1 MNPKTLFQQNFKINP
16 MLKLKSPF
24 ILLLLSTS
32 VLLAQRDFST
42 VEITSEK
49 LTENVYAL
57 FGAGGNIGLAIGEDA
72 AYLIDDQFGPLT
84 EKIVAHV
91 QTITDKP
98 INFVLNTHMHGDH
111 TGGNENLA
119 NAGALVIAHENV
131 RKRMEGAEEP
141 QPKEAWPVVTFND
154 KMTLH
159 LNNGKSVHAMHV
171 NPAHTDGDTYYYFPE
186 DNVIHMGDN
195 FFSGRYPY
203 LDLGSGGDID
213 GLISNTKMALELID
227 DETKIIPGHGAVSS
241 KSDLKDYT
249 EILITLRERVK
260 EARGTGKSLEEVQK
274 MGLSKE
280 WDETHGQGFIN
291 ADRIVEFIYK
301 SAD

>member
-1 MNPKTLFQQNFKINP
+1 
-16 MLKLKSPF
+16 MLKLKLPF
-24 ILLLLSTS
+24 IIFLISSS

-57 FGAGGNIGLAIGEDA
+57 FGAGGNIGLAIGDDA

-111 TGGNENLA
+111 TGGNGNLA

-131 RKRMEGAEEP
+131 RKRMVGAEEP
-141 QPKEAWPVVTFND
+141 RPKEAWPVVTFND
-154 KMTLH
+154 KMTLY
-159 LNNGKSVHAMHV
+159 LKNGKSVHAMHV

-213 GLISNTKMALELID
+213 GLISNTSMALELID
-227 DETKIIPGHGAVSS
+227 DETKIIPGHGAISY
-241 KSDLKDYT
+241 KSDLKDFT
-249 EILITLRERVK
+249 EILITLRERIK
-260 EARGTGKSLEEVQK
+260 NARSSGKSLEETQK

-280 WDETHGQGFIN
+280 WDDTHGQGFIN

>member
-1 MNPKTLFQQNFKINP
+1 MKKITLIT
-16 MLKLKSPF
+16 
-24 ILLLLSTS
+24 LLTLSAN
-32 VLLAQRDFST
+32 LFAQRDLSN

-49 LTENVYAL
+49 LTENVYVL
-57 FGAGGNIGLAIGEDA
+57 FGAGGNIGVAIGEDA
-72 AYLIDDQFGPLT
+72 AYLIDDQFGALT
-84 EKIVAHV
+84 EKIVTHV
-91 QTITDKP
+91 KTITDKP
-98 INFVLNTHMHGDH
+98 VSFVLNTHLHGDH

-119 NAGALVIAHENV
+119 NAGALIIAHDNV
-131 RKRMEGAEEP
+131 RKRMVSAEEP

-154 KMTLH
+154 KMTLY
-159 LNNGKSVHAMHV
+159 LKNGKSVHAMHV

-203 LDLGSGGDID
+203 IDLGSGGDID
-213 GLISNTKMALELID
+213 GLISNVSMALELID
-227 DETKIIPGHGAVSS
+227 DTTKIIPGHGEISS
-241 KSDLKDYT
+241 KEDLKNYT
-249 EILITLRERVK
+249 DILVILRERVK
-260 EARGTGKSLEEVQK
+260 KARDEGKSLEEMQQ

-291 ADRIVEFIYK
+291 ADRIIEFIYK

>member
-1 MNPKTLFQQNFKINP
+1 MSLTF
-16 MLKLKSPF
+16 
-24 ILLLLSTS
+24 
-32 VLLAQRDFST
+32 AQRDFSD
-42 VEITSEK
+42 VAITSEK
-49 LTENVYAL
+49 LTENVYVL

-98 INFVLNTHMHGDH
+98 INFVLNTHVHGDH

-119 NAGALVIAHENV
+119 NAGAMIIAHENV
-131 RKRMEGAEEP
+131 RKRMVEADEP
-141 QPKEAWPVVTFND
+141 RSQEAWPVVTFND
-154 KMTLH
+154 KMTLY
-159 LNNGKSVHAMHV
+159 LDNGKSVHAMHV
-171 NPAHTDGDTYYYFPE
+171 NPAHTDGDTYYYFPQ

-203 LDLGSGGDID
+203 IDLDSGGDID
-213 GLISNTKMALELID
+213 GLISNTTMALELID
-227 DETKIIPGHGAVSS
+227 EETKIIPGHGSVSS
-241 KSDLKDYT
+241 KAELKEYT
-249 EILITLRERVK
+249 EILSILRERIIA
-260 EARGTGKSLEEVQK
+260 ARSAGKSLEEVQK
-274 MGLSKE
+274 MGISKE
-280 WDETHGQGFIN
+280 WDESHGQGFIN

>member
-1 MNPKTLFQQNFKINP
+1 MRKIRPFLFVFFTC
-16 MLKLKSPF
+16 MSLTF
-24 ILLLLSTS
+24 
-32 VLLAQRDFST
+32 AQRDFSD
-42 VEITSEK
+42 VAITSEK
-49 LTENVYAL
+49 LTENVYVL

-98 INFVLNTHMHGDH
+98 INFVLNTHVHGDH

-119 NAGALVIAHENV
+119 NAGAMIIAHENV
-131 RKRMEGAEEP
+131 RKRMVEADEP
-141 QPKEAWPVVTFND
+141 RSQEAWPVVTFND
-154 KMTLH
+154 KMTLY
-159 LNNGKSVHAMHV
+159 LDNGKSVHAMHV
-171 NPAHTDGDTYYYFPE
+171 NPAHTDGDTYYYFPQ

-203 LDLGSGGDID
+203 IDLDSGGDID
-213 GLISNTKMALELID
+213 GLISNTTMALELID
-227 DETKIIPGHGAVSS
+227 EETKIIPGHGSVSS
-241 KSDLKDYT
+241 KAELKEYT
-249 EILITLRERVK
+249 EILSILRERIIA
-260 EARGTGKSLEEVQK
+260 ARSAGKSLEEVQK
-274 MGLSKE
+274 MGISKE
-280 WDETHGQGFIN
+280 WDESHGQGFIN

>member
-1 MNPKTLFQQNFKINP
+1 MRPFLFVFFTC
-16 MLKLKSPF
+16 MSLTF
-24 ILLLLSTS
+24 
-32 VLLAQRDFST
+32 AQRDFSD
-42 VEITSEK
+42 VAITSEK
-49 LTENVYAL
+49 LTENVYVL

-98 INFVLNTHMHGDH
+98 INFVLNTHVHGDH

-119 NAGALVIAHENV
+119 NAGAMIIAHENV
-131 RKRMEGAEEP
+131 RKRMIEADEP
-141 QPKEAWPVVTFND
+141 RPQEAWPVVTFND
-154 KMTLH
+154 KMTLY
-159 LNNGKSVHAMHV
+159 LKNDRSVHAMHV
-171 NPAHTDGDTYYYFPE
+171 NPAHTDGDTYYYFPQ

-203 LDLGSGGDID
+203 IDLSSGGDID
-213 GLISNTKMALELID
+213 GLISNTTMALELID
-227 DETKIIPGHGAVSS
+227 EETKIIPGHGSVSS
-241 KSDLKDYT
+241 KAELKEYT
-249 EILITLRERVK
+249 EILSILRERIIA
-260 EARGTGKSLEEVQK
+260 ARSAGKSLEEVQK
-274 MGLSKE
+274 MGISKE
-280 WDETHGQGFIN
+280 WDESHGQGFIN

>member
-1 MNPKTLFQQNFKINP
+1 MKKIKRSL
-16 MLKLKSPF
+16 MVF
-24 ILLLLSTS
+24 LLCFSIAH
-32 VLLAQRDFST
+32 AQRDFSD

-49 LTENVYAL
+49 LTENVYVL
-57 FGAGGNIGLAIGEDA
+57 FGAGGNIGLAIGQDA

-119 NAGALVIAHENV
+119 NAGAMIIAHENV
-131 RKRMEGAEEP
+131 RKRMAGAEEP

-154 KMTLH
+154 KMTLY
-159 LNNGKSVHAMHV
+159 LKNGKSVHAMHV
-171 NPAHTDGDTYYYFPE
+171 NPAHTDGDTYYYFPD

-203 LDLGSGGDID
+203 IDLGSGGDID

-227 DETKIIPGHGAVSS
+227 DDTKIIPGHGAVSS
-241 KSDLKDYT
+241 KSDLNEYT
-249 EILITLRERVK
+249 EILITLRERIK
-260 EARGTGKSLEEVQK
+260 EARGSGKSLEEVQK
-274 MGLSKE
+274 MGVSKE
-280 WDETHGQGFIN
+280 WDATHGQGFIN